1 MPNIRITKRA
11 VDALAPTD
19 VEYIAWDDDLTG
31 FGVRVR
37 PSGAKS
43 YVIGYRAGS
52 GRKAPWRRLT
62 VGAVGKLTP
71 DEARRL
77 AKAKLGEAATGG
89 DPAGDRA
96 KERADLTVAG
106 LADLYLEE
114 GCETKKASTVLNDK
128 SRIARHIKPLLGTK
142 RVAAVTSADI
152 ERAMRDVA
160 NGKTAT
166 DEKTGKHGR
175 AIVTG
180 GRGAAG
186 QVVALL
192 SSMFAF
198 AVARKM
204 RPDNPA
210 FGVKKY
216 RTGKGERFLSSE
228 ELERLGAAIREAET
242 DGIPWEPDPEKKTKH
257 APKEENRRTTI
268 APEVAAALRL
278 LILTGARL
286 REILHLEWTHVDME
300 RGLLLLP
307 DSKTG
312 KKAII
317 LNAPALAVLAGLPRR
332 STFVI
337 PGEPPRSGT
346 GAATAKASKP
356 ADRPRSDLKRPWELV
371 TKRAELE
378 GVRIHDLRHTN
389 ASIGAAAGLGLP
401 IIGKLLGHTQAS
413 TTQRYAHLDNDPLR
427 KAADRIGSEIARA
440 MGDAQP
446 VKEGESAEIVPLR
459 RGAPKGTK

>member
-1 MPNIRITKRA
+1 MDGMRITKRA
-11 VDALAPTD
+11 VDALEKTGA
-19 VEYIAWDDDLTG
+19 EYFAWDADLIG

-37 PSGAKS
+37 ESGAKT
-43 YVIGYRAGS
+43 YVVKYRAGV
-52 GRKAPWRRLT
+52 GRNAPTRRLT
-62 VGAVGKLTP
+62 IGSVGKLTP
-71 DEARRL
+71 EEARRL

-96 KERADLTVAG
+96 KERADLTVSA

-114 GCETKKASTVLNDK
+114 GCETKKASTVLNDR

-142 RVAAVTSADI
+142 RVGAVTTADI

-180 GRGAAG
+180 GKGAAG

-198 AVARKM
+198 SVARKM

-216 RTGKGERFLSSE
+216 RTGKGERFLTSE

-242 DGIPWEPDPEKKTKH
+242 DGIPWEPDPAKKVKH
-257 APKEENRRTTI
+257 APKEKNRRATI
-268 APEVAAALRL
+268 SPEVAAALRL
-278 LILTGARL
+278 IILTGARL
-286 REILHLEWTHVDME
+286 REILHLEWSHVDME

-312 KKAII
+312 KKAIV

-332 STFVI
+332 SAFVI
-337 PGEPPRSGT
+337 PGEPPRRSADAT
-346 GAATAKASKP
+346 TAKATKP
-356 ADRPRSDLKRPWELV
+356 VDRPRSDLKRPWELV
-371 TKRAELE
+371 TKRAGLE

-440 MGDAQP
+440 MGDATSP
-446 VKEGESAEIVPLR
+446 PGEVVPLKR
-459 RGAPKGTK
+459 RRPK